1 MSVELSYPAIQLMK
15 PFKKLPCIYFIA
27 SALSTLATSV
37 PIASADTLTVRS
49 YSRSPNSSSSG
60 MVRPQNYT
68 HGGVGP
74 AYPYRWNLN
83 VVPYRLSPTPG
94 SSPYFSYS
102 QNNFPLSSPITKS
115 RQPQKTMG
123 LTYTS
128 EGGLDHFSMYM
139 EWGNIAIQQNQP
151 QVALSWYQKA
161 LVMRPSD
168 KNAIRSIQSLQTSTQ
183 K

>member
-1 MSVELSYPAIQLMK
+1 MK
-15 PFKKLPCIYFIA
+15 PFRKLPHLYFIA
-27 SALSTLATSV
+27 SVLSTLATSV
-37 PIASADTLTVRS
+37 PIAGANTVTVMS
-49 YSRSPNSSSSG
+49 YSRSHSSSSSG
-60 MVRPQNYT
+60 MVRPQNYIY
-68 HGGVGP
+68 GGVGP
-74 AYPYRWNLN
+74 IYPYRWNQN

-102 QNNFPLSSPITKS
+102 QNNFPSSFPATQH
-115 RQPQKTMG
+115 RQTQKTMG

-128 EGGLDHFSMYM
+128 EGGLDHFSMYL

-151 QVALSWYQKA
+151 QVALNWYQKA

-168 KNAIRSIQSLQTSTQ
+168 KNVIRVIQSLQAFTQ